1 MASWLTLRVLVLFAA
16 VTSSNAQFPLRQEN
30 VFNTDELIKKR
41 LEKLHQDSLRTD
53 PCDALN
59 GNCNEANNDWY
70 RPMDEDIDRL
80 IYQIR
85 EKRIEPLLQQ
95 RVTEGA
101 ARDEGSIETKRAE
114 ESATEEAVSGKGATE
129 AEVTDK
135 SKEGT
140 VEVPGSGD
148 GATEPVATEEAVT
161 KAAIGEGVTER
172 AASGEGV
179 TEAGAT
185 DEGVTEQVASGKGAT
200 EAGAT
205 EKEAAENRQGSVE
218 VLESG
223 DGATEPGATEE
234 GATEAASGE
243 GVTEVAAI
251 GEGFTEAGATDEGVT
266 EQVASGEGTTE
277 AGATEE
283 STTELVAGGEGATEV
298 KTTEEI
304 VTEVEVSGEG
314 TTEAETTK
322 EGVTEQAA
330 GGEGATEAKTTEEI
344 VSEVV
349 TSGEGAT
356 EAWTAKE
363 VVTEAASVDGA
374 TEAEVTKEGGT
385 EAGATEGDITE
396 PAASREGVTEE
407 GATEGGCGG
416 VLSGDQGGFSSP
428 VFDGEYYPNNANCVW
443 RIYVRKGFKLR
454 ITYEYFDTEEHFDY
468 LEILQGNKE
477 LYTIRGHKDANYQ
490 TTVYGNN
497 DIVAIL
503 FRSDTLI
510 AHRGFKATFKII
522 AGSRCGGQLKDRKGH
537 FESPN
542 FPGNYPDNTDCFW
555 TVTIKSGERL
565 RIQFDRFQTEHAF
578 DTLKIDV
585 GERMVKLLSGY
596 LRKPDVVIPYKE
608 EDGNE
613 INIYFHTDVTISGK
627 GFHATYEIEPNND
640 LAKKDFI

>member
-205 EKEAAENRQGSVE
+205 EKEAAENRQ
-218 VLESG
+218 
-223 DGATEPGATEE
+223 
-234 GATEAASGE
+234 ATEAASGE